1 MTSLISQAAAHWPF
15 IAPLLNRPD
24 NDAEYD
30 ALVASVDE
38 LLGIIKDDEGH
49 PLSSL
54 LTHLSDLIEA
64 YDQTHRP
71 RPKASGEQVLRY
83 LLDEHGLK
91 QSDLPELGTQSV
103 VSELLAGKRKLNLRQ
118 IRFLVRRFAVP
129 AEVFI

>member
-49 PLSSL
+49 PLGSL
-54 LTHLSDLIEA
+54 LTHLSDLIDA

-71 RPKASGEQVLRY
+71 RPSASGEQVLRY

>member
-49 PLSSL
+49 PLGSL
-54 LTHLSDLIEA
+54 LTHLSDLIDA
-64 YDQTHRP
+64 YDQAHRP
-71 RPKASGEQVLRY
+71 RPKASGAQVLRY

-91 QSDLPELGTQSV
+91 QSDLPELGTQSM